1 MYSLRF
7 HYFFLTTL
15 HAANVGAFT
24 APNAVV
30 NYGPIATFQRNGN
43 HYNLR
48 EQQQEKEEDAVAVR
62 KKRGLLFH
70 HFDWCPRSS
79 SRLYLS
85 STDYLESTTTTPNE
99 NPSPEEEEEKEEESN
114 VSDIRPLHQNWWP
127 VMASSAM
134 DKSRPH
140 AIEIL
145 GMRLVLFFDE
155 ESGSWKCLED
165 VCPHRFAPLSEG
177 RVVISRSDEGEGGS
191 DTGDNCGPAKTCLQ
205 CAYHGWEFD
214 GDGSCSKIPQRDGDH
229 ATENEKR
236 TPSPVK
242 SFEVQSEVGIVWVWT
257 DPNTNA
263 LSKLIPLPVSPLL
276 KRHHEVLGDE
286 CVYMRD
292 LPYGFELLGENLSD
306 LSHLPFSHH
315 SVGLLKREIGGPLP
329 LRMLSTL
336 EKLEHAEWEKE
347 YTQHAGTDVSPCL
360 PRFQVEV
367 VDAVKH
373 DPFLLSV
380 STFFPCPESS
390 TCTIGFYEPCHIRYR
405 RCIPGLSNQHVELF
419 AMPTKAGHSRV
430 FLFNTSDSMSP
441 PKTSPSKEK
450 VSIKSRVASL
460 SPKALKA
467 KVRRKMVRSRMDPTK
482 SRIHLISHQIFDGD
496 GIFLNKQGDRM
507 NRQNLSYKDYC
518 TPTSSDLLVLAY
530 RRYLER
536 AVRKTEESEQTLA
549 SSAISGEFYYDDND
563 RRKLLDRYESHTKY
577 CSVCSKDLEHSKRWL
592 KRWDRAQVA
601 FLGATGSSVTIMTAS
616 TIVSLLG
623 FSVPGLLISS
633 SGIASLSA
641 SLAVKA
647 AGIKKKGLESKI
659 QQFLFEDYVHADK
672 N

>member
-1 MYSLRF
+1 MSSLLF
-7 HYFFLTTL
+7 HYLLLTTL
-15 HAANVGAFT
+15 HAAAFT
-24 APNAVV
+24 APNVV
-30 NYGPIATFQRNGN
+30 LNYNPRTTLQRNGD
-43 HYNLR
+43 L
-48 EQQQEKEEDAVAVR
+48 QEKEKAAAAAVT
-62 KKRGLLFH
+62 KKRDH
-70 HFDWCPRSS
+70 NVYSRSS
-79 SRLYLS
+79 ARMYLS
-85 STDYLESTTTTPNE
+85 STEYLESTTNE
-99 NPSPEEEEEKEEESN
+99 NVSPAEELDESN

-140 AIEIL
+140 AIEVL
-145 GMRLVLFFDE
+145 GMRLVLFFEE
-155 ESGSWKCLED
+155 ESGNWKCLED

-177 RVVISRSDEGEGGS
+177 RVVVSRS
-191 DTGDNCGPAKTCLQ
+191 GDNDCGPAKSCLQ

-214 GDGSCSKIPQRDGDH
+214 GGGSCLKIPQREGDH
-229 ATENEKR
+229 ASEKEKR

-242 SFEVQSEVGIVWVWT
+242 SFEVQSEVGIIWVWT
-257 DPNTNA
+257 DPDTNA

-276 KRHHEVLGDE
+276 KRHHEVFGDE

-329 LRMLSTL
+329 LRMLSTS

-347 YTQHAGTDVSPCL
+347 YIQQQQHDGTDVSPLL
-360 PRFQVEV
+360 PRYQVEV

-380 STFFPCPESS
+380 STFFPCPETS

-405 RCIPGLSNQHVELF
+405 RSIPGLSKQNVELF

-441 PKTSPSKEK
+441 PKSPPSNEK
-450 VSIKSRVASL
+450 VSIKSRIASL

-467 KVRRKMVRSRMDPTK
+467 KIRNKMVRSRLDPTK
-482 SRIHLISHQIFDGD
+482 SRIHLVSHQIFDGD

-536 AVRKTEESEQTLA
+536 AIRKTEESGQTLA
-549 SSAISGEFYYDDND
+549 SSAVSGEFYYDNNN
-563 RRKLLDRYESHTKY
+563 REKLLDRYESHTKY
-577 CSVCSKDLEHSKRWL
+577 CSVCSKDLEHSRRWL

-601 FLGATGSSVTIMTAS
+601 LLGAAGSSVTIMTAS

-647 AGIKKKGLESKI
+647 AGMKKIGLESRI